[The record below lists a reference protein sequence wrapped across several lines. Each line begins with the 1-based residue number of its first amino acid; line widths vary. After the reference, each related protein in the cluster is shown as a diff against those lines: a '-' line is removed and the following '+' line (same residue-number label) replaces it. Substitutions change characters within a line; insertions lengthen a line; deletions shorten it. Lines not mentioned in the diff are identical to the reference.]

1 MPRRKIL
8 PALFALAV
16 PVLAMSCDAEPDS
29 VTATDFPLCAP
40 GSMHIV
46 GSLDDMSID
55 LTLPGPSGGLSQGDD
70 GGEYQ
75 YQADFLSDPTEPDL
89 RLTWPRGVVSGKVS
103 PATGTLRLMEG
114 PFAGQ
119 SLCAGAGTTIRIP
132 RDESQGTIQFE
143 LLDIRSGESC
153 AVAHTGAL
161 RGCTR

>member
-1 MPRRKIL
+1 MIL

-16 PVLAMSCDAEPDS
+16 PVLAMSCDGDPDPF
-29 VTATDFPLCAP
+29 VETGFPLCAP

-46 GSLDDMSID
+46 GSLDGMSID
-55 LTLPGPSGGLSQGDD
+55 VTLPGPSGGLSQADD

-75 YQADFLSDPTEPDL
+75 YQADFMSDPTEPDL
-89 RLTWPRGVVSGKVS
+89 RLTWPRGVVSDKVS
-103 PATGTLRLMEG
+103 PAAGTLRLMEG

-119 SLCAGAGTTIRIP
+119 SLCAGVGTTIRIP
-132 RDESQGTIQFE
+132 RDESLGTIQFE
-143 LLDIRSGESC
+143 LLDIRSGEGC

>member
-1 MPRRKIL
+1 MPRRKML
-8 PALFALAV
+8 SALFAVAM
-16 PVLAMSCDAEPDS
+16 PVLAMSCDGAPDP
-29 VTATDFPLCAP
+29 VTASDFPLCAP

-55 LTLPGPSGGLSQGDD
+55 VTLPGPMGGLSQDD
-70 GGEYQ
+70 NGGEYQ
-75 YQADFLSDPTEPDL
+75 YQADFMSDPTQPDL
-89 RLTWPRGVVSGKVS
+89 RLAWPHGVVSDKTS

-132 RDESQGTIQFE
+132 RDESLGTIQFA
-143 LLDIRSGESC
+143 LLEIRSGEAC
-153 AVAHTGAL
+153 TVAHTGAL